1 MPRGNCGP
9 PRLWAVCS
17 CSGKPDLRNHYGA
30 CLDVELGS
38 SRGSCLEFFL
48 LAFENKAH
56 HNHSPNR
63 RHQDGSGWR
72 EEPPPPKGMAQM
84 SGTALDGVG
93 YIIGQD
99 GCFSFTPATGEWAEL
114 PSFPGGDLTAP
125 HVAAHNG
132 KVWAAMDNSSDATAF
147 FSPEAQEW
155 TAGPTAPTANGWGGA
170 ASVGGKLLLVSGAH
184 KDELHGR
191 VIFDDRCFVLRE

>member
-1 MPRGNCGP
+1 MPRGDCGP
-9 PRLWAVCS
+9 PRLRAVCFGP
-17 CSGKPDLRNHYGA
+17 GKPDLRNHHGS
-30 CLDVELGS
+30 CVDVELGS
-38 SRGSCLEFFL
+38 GRGSCFAFL
-48 LAFENKAH
+48 LACFEPKLTTIIP
-56 HNHSPNR
+56 PNR

-72 EEPPPPKGMAQM
+72 EEPSPPKGMAQM
-84 SGTALDGVG
+84 SGTALNGVG

-132 KVWAAMDNSSDATAF
+132 KVWVAMDNSSDATAF
-147 FSPEAQEW
+147 FSPETQEW

-170 ASVGGKLLLVSGAH
+170 ASIGDKLLLVSGAH

-191 VIFDDRCFVLRE
+191 VIFDDRCFILRE